1 MRQVFYQKMRVLVQN
16 ATVITNRDNSLQ
28 IATVVTKCDVYYTLQ
43 QYKQVKVLK
52 IQNIM
57 KSQYFYKTFPI

>member
-1 MRQVFYQKMRVLVQN
+1 MRVLVEN